1 LKCTGNAQGET
12 EKEMLNCKQT
22 SVLVSQSLDRPLTW
36 RERWA
41 VRLHLLICVYCRRFT
56 AQLKWIQGAMQSW
69 QTHATD
75 RTEDVLSA
83 AARERI
89 TQQLDK
95 FY

>member
-1 LKCTGNAQGET
+1 
-12 EKEMLNCKQT
+12 MLNCKRT

-41 VRLHLLICVYCRRFT
+41 VRLHLLICVYCRRF
-56 AQLKWIQGAMQSW
+56 AQQLQWMRRAMQGW
-69 QTHATD
+69 QQQVA
-75 RTEDVLSA
+75 EDSEVALSQD
-83 AARERI
+83 ARDRI